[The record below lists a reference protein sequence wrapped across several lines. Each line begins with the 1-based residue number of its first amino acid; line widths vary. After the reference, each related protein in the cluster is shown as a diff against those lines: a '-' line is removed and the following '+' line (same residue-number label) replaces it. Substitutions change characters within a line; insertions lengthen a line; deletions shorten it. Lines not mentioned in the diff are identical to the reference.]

1 MKRIVPVMVAVAFA
15 AFGQSLAFA
24 KGSGN
29 AAAPSVSPP
38 ANSHAM
44 ANSNGPFSTDRD
56 FGRDRA
62 EDRMSANPP
71 ANSEA
76 AANSNGRFATDR
88 DFGRDRAEDRMSAE
102 GKANVKKP
110 KKVASAKLTKP
121 RAKPATPAIP
131 PVENGKA

>member
-1 MKRIVPVMVAVAFA
+1 MKRIVPVMVALAVA

-24 KGSGN
+24 KGGGN

-62 EDRMSANPP
+62 EDRMSA
-71 ANSEA
+71 
-76 AANSNGRFATDR
+76 
-88 DFGRDRAEDRMSAE
+88 E
-102 GKANVKKP
+102 GKAHANATPAKKP
-110 KKVASAKLTKP
+110 KKVASAKPMKP
-121 RAKPATPAIP
+121 RPKPATPAASP
-131 PVENGKA
+131 EDNGKA

>member
-1 MKRIVPVMVAVAFA
+1 MKRIVPVMVALALG
-15 AFGQSLAFA
+15 AFGQSTAFA
-24 KGSGN
+24 KGGGN

-71 ANSEA
+71 ANSGA
-76 AANSNGRFATDR
+76 AASSNGRFATDR
-88 DFGRDRAEDRMSAE
+88 DFGRDRAEDR
-102 GKANVKKP
+102 ANATHPKKP
-110 KKVASAKLTKP
+110 KKLASAKPIKP
-121 RAKPATPAIP
+121 RAKPATPATP
-131 PVENGKA
+131 RDDNGKA

>member
-1 MKRIVPVMVAVAFA
+1 MKRIVPVMVALAVA

-24 KGSGN
+24 KGGGN

-110 KKVASAKLTKP
+110 KKVVSKD
-121 RAKPATPAIP
+121 
-131 PVENGKA
+131 EKAVSKDETGEEKKE